1 MSFTWWIHWE
11 FFPPSLINVRHTKTL
26 LSIIFAPPG
35 SLISIRKNDHGSKI
49 YKPKLHNPIE
59 NIVKIATDLNCQGVA
74 YLNGHI
80 YGFCNSLVNQN

>member
-1 MSFTWWIHWE
+1 MMDPLRIFSTKLNQCE
-11 FFPPSLINVRHTKTL
+11 AYKNV

-59 NIVKIATDLNCQGVA
+59 NIVKIATDLNCQGLA